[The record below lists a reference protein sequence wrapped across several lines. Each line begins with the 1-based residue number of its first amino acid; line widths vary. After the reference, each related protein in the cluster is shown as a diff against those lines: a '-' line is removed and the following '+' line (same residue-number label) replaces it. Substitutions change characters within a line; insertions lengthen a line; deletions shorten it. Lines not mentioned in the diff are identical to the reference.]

1 MFTERFDERSEFLK
15 IISGL
20 ALSLMLC
27 GIANAQTQTFQVR
40 LDNLTSSAPNS
51 GQPFSRPIF
60 ATHNNNVTFWTP
72 NEAASN
78 GVRQIAEEGDNAPFL
93 LDLALAGSD
102 VSSQFVGGAPVLP
115 GGSLTFMVTTDAAHP
130 FLSSIWMLG
139 RTNDGFSGNVGF
151 DLFSLAPGG
160 SAVLNLI
167 GLDAGTEVN
176 NEKAAF
182 LPALGGNGLNEPEF
196 SVIGPHS
203 GIRGDADAPASWNW
217 TGPTS
222 RITITAAAAPEPG
235 TLALL
240 PLALLALPLLRRTS
254 KQGI

>member
-1 MFTERFDERSEFLK
+1 M
-15 IISGL
+15 I
-20 ALSLMLC
+20 C
-27 GIANAQTQTFQVR
+27 GIANAQMQTFQIR

-51 GQPFSRPIF
+51 GQPFSRPVF
-60 ATHNNNVTFWTP
+60 ATHNSNVTFWTP
-72 NEAASN
+72 GDAASN

-102 VSSQFVGGAPVLP
+102 VSSQFVGGGPVLP
-115 GGSLTFMVTTDAAHP
+115 GGSLSFTVTTDAAHP

-139 RTNDGFSGNVGF
+139 RTNDGFSGNTGF

-160 SAVLNLI
+160 SVTLNLI

-176 NEKAAF
+176 NERA
-182 LPALGGNGLNEPEF
+182 EPEF

-222 RITITAAAAPEPG
+222 RLTITAAAAPEPG
-235 TLALL
+235 ALALL
-240 PLALLALPLLRRTS
+240 PLALLTLPLLRRTS